1 MLTEVAA
8 LANQRHTQAE
18 SKILGRVRLTRYHFH
33 AGTRFERKAAAASS
47 ARSGLFKLV
56 FAIALCFGC
65 AIVQPAAAADTDAA
79 IGNTLADMLRA
90 SRSVVSA
97 SQPLINDAAI
107 GDKGFTG
114 EMLVNKAEVIYTER
128 VGAPLVA
135 DNLSARDL
143 RLIDAQRQAIRL
155 VVDDHQDEINQ
166 RDVGFKGF
174 IPAVFARL
182 VNEKFVAIAGAEAR
196 IRVTAPSNLV
206 RNRKARPD
214 PWEKNIL
221 ETRLMAADWPLGK
234 PFTEEV
240 EFEGRP
246 AFRMLL
252 PEYYRES
259 CLACHGEPKGEPDI
273 TSYPK
278 EGGKV
283 GDLGGAIS
291 IVIFR

>member
-1 MLTEVAA
+1 MIQYLR
-8 LANQRHTQAE
+8 QRGVT
-18 SKILGRVRLTRYHFH
+18 LGRTTVSRLLDR
-33 AGTRFERKAAAASS
+33 GTWQGFAFLVALGISGTMIQTAAATDA
-47 ARSGLFKLV
+47 
-56 FAIALCFGC
+56 
-65 AIVQPAAAADTDAA
+65 DAA
-79 IGNTLADMLRA
+79 IGNRLADMLRA

-114 EMLVNKAEVIYTER
+114 LVLVNKAEVIYTER
-128 VGAPLVA
+128 VGAPLVS
-135 DNLSARDL
+135 DDLSARDL
-143 RLIDAQRQAIRL
+143 RLIDAQRQAIRQ
-155 VVDDHQDEINQ
+155 VVDGHQDEIN
-166 RDVGFKGF
+166 RRGVGFKGF

-182 VNEKFVAIAGAEAR
+182 VNEKFVEIAGMEAR

-214 PWEKNIL
+214 PWEKKII
-221 ETRLMAADWPLGK
+221 ETRLLAPDWPTGS
-234 PFTEEV
+234 PFTESV
-240 EFEGRP
+240 EFEDRP

-283 GDLGGAIS
+283 GDLAGAIS